1 MLNRFRLRKHAVSW
15 RIVNFTLIKESLTDI
30 PLEVDNTRIQEI
42 EVEDDDDEEE
52 DEVRS
57 PGKSG
62 PHIFPDSEEDEAGED
77 GDDEDEMEEDND
89 DAVVVT
95 LPINENM
102 TKSGSGNM
110 TGSLPGTPISH
121 SSERSSQ
128 NSASSAG
135 STKQLLPK
143 VTRLDTHCVKFTY
156 FD

>member
-1 MLNRFRLRKHAVSW
+1 
-15 RIVNFTLIKESLTDI
+15 
-30 PLEVDNTRIQEI
+30 
-42 EVEDDDDEEE
+42 
-52 DEVRS
+52 
-57 PGKSG
+57 
-62 PHIFPDSEEDEAGED
+62 
-77 GDDEDEMEEDND
+77 MEEDND

-143 VTRLDTHCVKFTY
+143 VTRLDIHCVKFTY